1 MNEEQIKQVA
11 QSTEQAVVDVTQRQL
26 AENVN
31 KLRNKQSSFNNINLA
46 VLTAG
51 IVFIIVMGL
60 FSYFIVAA
68 TNNSKQAVIAQVSEV
83 KAGQSVIA
91 ANVSGLNE
99 TIENGN
105 ADIISSIDGVQS
117 SVDKVQSS
125 VAAVE
130 EQNVKIAE
138 QNKVIQSQNRAIQKS
153 QTKVL
158 NKVKTLKEALD
169 AANATK
175 LASYSECLSRSV
187 IYITFTNA
195 DDSLSVKQSKCKFL
209 LD

>member
-1 MNEEQIKQVA
+1 MKEEQVKQVVE
-11 QSTEQAVVDVTQRQL
+11 STEQAIVDVTQQQL

-31 KLRNKQSSFNNINLA
+31 KLRKKQFNFNNNIL
-46 VLTAG
+46 VLIAG

-60 FSYFIVAA
+60 FSYFIAA
-68 TNNSKQAVIAQVSEV
+68 ANNNNADSIKNTITESIGEV

-105 ADIISSIDGVQS
+105 ADIISGIDDVQS

-125 VAAVE
+125 VNAVE
-130 EQNVKIAE
+130 E
-138 QNKVIQSQNRAIQKS
+138 QNKVIQSQNSAIRKN

-158 NKVKTLKEALD
+158 NRVKNLKEALD
-169 AANATK
+169 AANANK
-175 LASYSECLSRSV
+175 LASYSECLSRSAT
-187 IYITFTNA
+187 YITFTNA

>member
-1 MNEEQIKQVA
+1 MK
-11 QSTEQAVVDVTQRQL
+11 TEQVEQVVESTDQAILDVTQQQI
-26 AENVN
+26 ADNVN
-31 KLRNKQSSFNNINLA
+31 KLRKKQRNFNNGSLA
-46 VLTAG
+46 VLIAG
-51 IVFIIVMGL
+51 IVFIVVMGM

-68 TNNSKQAVIAQVSEV
+68 SNNNKQAVMAGIDEV

-99 TIENGN
+99 TVENGN

-125 VAAVE
+125 VDAVE
-130 EQNVKIAE
+130 EQNIKIAE
-138 QNKVIQSQNRAIQKS
+138 QNKVIQSQNGAIQKN

-158 NKVKTLKEALD
+158 NKVKNLREALD
-169 AANATK
+169 AADAVK
-175 LASYSECLSRSV
+175 LARYSECLSRGV
-187 IYITFTNA
+187 VYITFTNA
-195 DDSLSVKQSKCKFL
+195 DDSLSIKQAKCKFL

>member
-1 MNEEQIKQVA
+1 MKEEQVKQVVE
-11 QSTEQAVVDVTQRQL
+11 STEQAIVDVTQQQL

-31 KLRNKQSSFNNINLA
+31 KLRKKQFNFNNNIL
-46 VLTAG
+46 VLIAG

-60 FSYFIVAA
+60 FSYFIAA
-68 TNNSKQAVIAQVSEV
+68 ANNDNKEAVMAQISEV

-105 ADIISSIDGVQS
+105 ADIISGIDDVQS

-125 VAAVE
+125 VNAVE
-130 EQNVKIAE
+130 EQNKI
-138 QNKVIQSQNRAIQKS
+138 IQSQNSAIRKN

-158 NKVKTLKEALD
+158 NRVKNLKEALD
-169 AANATK
+169 AANANK
-175 LASYSECLSRSV
+175 LASYSECLSRSAT
-187 IYITFTNA
+187 YITFTNA